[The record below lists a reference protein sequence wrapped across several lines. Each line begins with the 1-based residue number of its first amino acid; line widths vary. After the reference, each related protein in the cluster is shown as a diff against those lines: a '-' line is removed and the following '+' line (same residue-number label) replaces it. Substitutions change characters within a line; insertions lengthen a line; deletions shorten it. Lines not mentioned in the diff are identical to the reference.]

1 MSASITATVGSAS
14 ANSYLTIAAAD
25 TIAATML
32 GTLAWTTA
40 TTDEKTRA
48 LITATRGLDTLDW
61 IGYRA
66 TETQAL
72 DWPRTGAACGDLS
85 YADNEIPEPIQYS
98 TFDLANALLTTPN
111 LLQSPTGS
119 SGSLL
124 PGIPNRDLS
133 RLKLDVVEVEWRTN
147 VSGASQSIVTPL
159 SALPHLATVLGCL
172 TTSTIPGPQPAS
184 PPASA
189 ANAPRGKLRPRCGCA
204 TLSA

>member
-172 TTSTIPGPQPAS
+172 TISTIPGAT
-184 PPASA
+184 ARIA
-189 ANAPRGKLRPRCGCA
+189 ARVR
-204 TLSA
+204 S